1 MNSSSGDILE
11 KAMAEH
17 AALLT
22 LSVKAGRDADD
33 QENAELTRGLRQYF
47 LDRDIDKVEFA
58 RAESL
63 PPGAKGDPVTLATLA
78 ITLAPVALT
87 GLLGMLQSW
96 LTRHERATV
105 ILERAGEKL
114 TLTGTPSREQQQTL
128 AAFLDRH
135 KS

>member
-1 MNSSSGDILE
+1 
-11 KAMAEH
+11 MAEDL
-17 AALLT
+17 ALLT
-22 LSVKAGRDADD
+22 LSVDAGHDADD
-33 QENAELTRGLRQYF
+33 QENAELARGLRQYF
-47 LDRDIDKVEFA
+47 LDRDVGKVEFA
-58 RAESL
+58 RSGFL
-63 PPGAKGDPVTLATLA
+63 PLGAKGDAVTLTTLA

-105 ILERAGEKL
+105 TLESGSEKL